1 MDFTMNYSEL
11 KEFLD
16 EKVDK
21 YNQPDFIELDPLQF
35 PHRFSKKQDIEIAGF
50 LVSTIAWGRREMIIK
65 SGNQMLNALDNDPY
79 NFIINSEDS
88 DLLSIP
94 EIKHRT
100 FNRADFIFFIR
111 ALKNI
116 YTSYADMETV
126 FYQGI
131 QQDDVNLTNAI
142 SNFRNAFFS
151 NGQEHHAQ
159 KHVSN
164 PIKGSASKRLCMFLR
179 WMVRNDD
186 RNVDL
191 GIWNKISPSVL
202 SCPLDV
208 HTANVGRK
216 LNFISRKQN
225 DWKSVVELDTH
236 LRKLDPIDPVKYDF
250 ALFSLGAIERW

>member
-65 SGNQMLNALDNDPY
+65 SGNQMLNAIDNDPY
-79 NFIINSEDS
+79 DFIMNFEES
-88 DLLSIP
+88 DLLAIP

-100 FNRADFIFFIR
+100 FNRSDFLFFLN
-111 ALKNI
+111 ALKHI
-116 YTSYADMETV
+116 YKTNEDMESV
-126 FYQGI
+126 FKKGI
-131 QQDDVNLTNAI
+131 LKGDVNLMNAI
-142 SNFRNAFFS
+142 SNFRKDFFEGDIV
-151 NGQEHHAQ
+151 NHAQ
-159 KHVSN
+159 KHISN
-164 PIKGSASKRLCMFLR
+164 PLKGSASKRLCMFLR
-179 WMVRNDD
+179 WMVRNDG

-191 GIWNKISPSVL
+191 GIWNKISPSIL

-225 DWKSVVELDTH
+225 DWKSVIELDAH

-250 ALFSLGAIERW
+250 ALFSLGAIEKW